1 MEAITRQIQN
11 LDLVTLLLFVSLC
24 AFAGAKIFDKNKFG
38 VYIILPVNNKYLT
51 IHNKKG
57 KLISW
62 FHLLNTAFQ
71 LLNFSIFGYLTIKVF
86 TANQYLELKD
96 LLWYLLLCLFF
107 FVMVKLILQLLT
119 GYIFNIENRILEYI
133 FNKQSYFNY
142 SALIACVGNIIL
154 AYVLPE
160 SVTVVYLIIGLIFL
174 LNIVGLVNTIKTH
187 QIYIKSHLL
196 YFILYLCALEIAPL
210 VIFGSYLKG

>member
-1 MEAITRQIQN
+1 MEALTRQLQN
-11 LDLVTLLLFVSLC
+11 LDLVTVLLFVSLC
-24 AFAGAKIFDKNKFG
+24 AFTGAKIFDKNKFG
-38 VYIILPVNNKYLT
+38 VYLILPVNNKYLT

-62 FHLLNTAFQ
+62 FHILNTVFQ
-71 LLNFSIFGYLTIKVF
+71 LLNFSIFGYLITKVF
-86 TANQYLELKD
+86 TSNQYLELQD
-96 LLWYLLLCLFF
+96 LLWYLLLFLLI
-107 FVMVKLILQLLT
+107 FVIIKLVLQLLT
-119 GYIFNIENRILEYI
+119 GYIFNIENRILDYI

-142 SALIACVGNIIL
+142 SAIIACLGNILL

-160 SVTVVYLIIGLIFL
+160 SVSVVYLIIGLIFL
-174 LNIVGLVNTIKTH
+174 LNTVGLINTIKTH